1 MAESSKQSSE
11 SPQSPDRS
19 WAKAGDIGK
28 LDNRFD
34 VDEKVW
40 MRNPANG
47 VFTWLMWVVEKR
59 YDANKPGWEY
69 KLKDKDDVLYRQ
81 GAWVSDKELNDA

>member
-1 MAESSKQSSE
+1 
-11 SPQSPDRS
+11 
-19 WAKAGDIGK
+19 
-28 LDNRFD
+28 
-34 VDEKVW
+34 

-69 KLKDKDDVLYRQ
+69 KLKDKDHELYRQ